1 VILFSSG
8 DSAVNAIVLAS
19 IVVPLVVLALVTWL
33 FFRAARREDE
43 RNRV

>member
-1 VILFSSG
+1 VLIFDSG
-8 DSAVNAIVLAS
+8 TAAMNAVVLAS
-19 IVVPLVVLALVTWL
+19 IVVPLVVLALVVWL